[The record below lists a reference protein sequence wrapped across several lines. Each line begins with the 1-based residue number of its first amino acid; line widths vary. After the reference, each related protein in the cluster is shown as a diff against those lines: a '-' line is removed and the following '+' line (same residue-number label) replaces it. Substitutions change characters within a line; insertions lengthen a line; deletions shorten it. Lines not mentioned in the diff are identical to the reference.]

1 VTHEIL
7 NRSAVVDIQGCGG
20 FCPKGTAYYD
30 PNAKDFGPRI
40 GLAWA
45 PSAFHGKTVI
55 RAGYGIYY
63 GGNQN
68 DDFSDPAESAVPRY
82 SLSSSD
88 FPALSF
94 PLVAFLDP
102 KNQLF
107 SPKAIDRHRKDLSY
121 QNWDFM
127 IQRQLPGNIVT
138 QMGYVGSAG
147 HHLFTRHTVN
157 LIDPATGKRPLAGFG
172 SFGLKSNVGNNN
184 FNALQASIERRF
196 VNGLLF
202 QMNYMW
208 SHGITDASIGA
219 GESVAFQN
227 QSCRACDRSDTSVD
241 VRHTVTINGVYQ
253 LPFGPGKTFL
263 NSKSIASQILG
274 GWTLAGIAFARTG
287 LPINITLTR
296 KSSDLPDGNTSGQ
309 RPNLV
314 PGVPLYP
321 ANQTIDNWLDP
332 AAFAIP
338 AKGTWGNLGRFIAR
352 GPGGYE
358 IDSSLTKTFKLSEK
372 FGLNFRAAAFNL
384 FNHPMYK
391 NPGSSLGSF
400 SGGKPSAGFGKIT
413 GILNTGATGT
423 AAPRRV
429 EFMLR
434 LEF

>member
-1 VTHEIL
+1 
-7 NRSAVVDIQGCGG
+7 
-20 FCPKGTAYYD
+20 
-30 PNAKDFGPRI
+30 
-40 GLAWA
+40 
-45 PSAFHGKTVI
+45 
-55 RAGYGIYY
+55 
-63 GGNQN
+63 
-68 DDFSDPAESAVPRY
+68 
-82 SLSSSD
+82 
-88 FPALSF
+88 LSF
-94 PLVAFLDP
+94 PLVAFLDT

-107 SPKAIDRHRKDLSY
+107 SPKAIDRLRKDLSY
-121 QNWDFM
+121 QNWDFV
-127 IQRQLPGNIVT
+127 IQQQLPGNVVA
-138 QMGYVGSAG
+138 QVGYVGSAG

-157 LIDPATGKRPLAGFG
+157 LIDPTTGKRPLAGFG

-184 FNALQASIERRF
+184 FNALQASVERRF

-227 QSCRACDRSDTSVD
+227 QSCRACDRSDTNVD
-241 VRHTVTINGVYQ
+241 VRHTVTINTVYQ

-263 NSKSIASQILG
+263 NNNGVASKILG

-287 LPINITLTR
+287 LPLNITLTR
-296 KSSDLPDGNTSGQ
+296 KASDLLDGNTSGQ

-321 ANQTIDNWLDP
+321 ANQTIDNWLNP

-338 AKGTWGNLGRFIAR
+338 AKGAWGNLGRFIAR
-352 GPGGYE
+352 GPGNYE
-358 IDSSLTKTFKLSEK
+358 IDGSLTKTFKLTEK

-384 FNHPMYK
+384 FNHPMYS
-391 NPGSSLGSF
+391 NPGTSLGAF
-400 SGGKPSAGFGKIT
+400 SGGKPTASFGKIT
-413 GILNTGATGT
+413 DIINTGATGT
-423 AAPRRV
+423 GAPRRV